1 MTHVV
6 DTNCCYFHLLRDSI
20 WCTQTGAGTQYNFR
34 LKIDGCGHLVIQ
46 SPNAGA
52 LNVTNPYLLT
62 AGINIINGSY
72 VAVPGD
78 SVLCLTFVV
87 SHGAVIC
94 KDTTICFPLH
104 CGQHPLPCLWDY
116 NHQVCQGSSTSFNY
130 YGNPAGLTIAWN
142 FTGGTPSTATGPGP
156 HYITYNTPGV
166 YPFTMTL
173 TNANGSTTCTDSIT
187 VYAKPIASITAVGG
201 TLNAFPAGMNYQW
214 YTGPNLVVILGAT
227 NQFHTPPGPG
237 YYCVWVSNNF
247 GCSDSACTN
256 YINDGIQTIEGDN
269 WGIYP
274 NPNDG
279 SFTLSLDLS
288 RSENVEMNVI
298 NVLGDVVDSRDF
310 DLRLGSHKLFIS
322 NKSFAA
328 GVYYVRIKTETWTSE
343 RRMVVK

>member
-1 MTHVV
+1 
-6 DTNCCYFHLLRDSI
+6 LR
-20 WCTQTGAGTQYNFR
+20 
-34 LKIDGCGHLVIQ
+34 IDGCGHLVIQ

-52 LNVTNPYLLT
+52 LNVNNPYTLV

-87 SHGAVIC
+87 SHNNIIC

-116 NHQVCQGSSTSFNY
+116 NHQVCVGSSTSFNY
-130 YGNPAGLTIAWN
+130 YGNPAGLTITWN

-156 HYITYNTPGV
+156 HNITYNTPGV

-173 TNANGSTTCTDSIT
+173 TNAGGSTTCTDSIT
-187 VYAKPIASITAVGG
+187 VYAKPVASITQVGS

-214 YTGPNLVVILGAT
+214 YTGPNLVVVIGAT
-227 NQFHTPPGPG
+227 NQFYTPTGPG
-237 YYCVWVSNNF
+237 YYCVWVSNNY
-247 GCSDSACTN
+247 GCSDSACSN
-256 YINDGIQTIEGDN
+256 YINDGIENIEGDN

-279 SFTLSLDLS
+279 SFMLSLDLS
-288 RSENVEMNVI
+288 KAENVEMKVI
-298 NVLGDVVDSRDF
+298 DVLGSVVDSRNF
-310 DLRLGSHKLFIS
+310 DLRSGSHKLFIS

-328 GVYYVRIKTETWTSE
+328 GVYYVRVKTETWTSE
-343 RRMVVK
+343 RKMVVR